1 MYFVS
6 LFMVLVSSYLSL
18 QTSTR
23 VAAGA
28 AAFNDTTATIYGFR
42 SAAGADEVYAAA
54 GLKCGYGADIMF
66 CIHNGHY
73 LVV

>member
-28 AAFNDTTATIYGFR
+28 AAGNYTTAGYSFL
-42 SAAGADEVYAAA
+42 AAGADEVYATAR
-54 GLKCGYGADIMF
+54 LKCGYGADIML